1 MIEST
6 KHDGAVA
13 DPDPSFLSALEGRMV
28 VLEIVAMTSLAL
40 ALDTTESGNGDQAR
54 GIASL
59 IQDTVRQRC
68 LEFGLSD
75 AAQRSANTY
84 ADELLSTALHSLYPE

>member
-1 MIEST
+1 MIET
-6 KHDGAVA
+6 RKHDGVST
-13 DPDPSFLSALEGRMV
+13 DPESPFLSALEGRMV

-40 ALDTTESGNGDQAR
+40 ALDTTEGGNGDQAR
-54 GIASL
+54 GIAAL

-68 LEFGLSD
+68 LEFGLND
-75 AAQRSANTY
+75 AAQRSANAY